1 MGIFNEYIKSVLTV
15 GICAFLCELIC
26 TFSRKSNTMSKAV
39 QLTLNLCVFTITVL
53 PFFSFMNKFEYSKT
67 EIPESETIQ
76 DTDITLAKL
85 TADEFEKLLK
95 SQIYKN
101 AGIEIKNIEVELD
114 TVENDFIIKKVS
126 VNLADEVDTE
136 SIKNCLIEILG
147 ENITT
152 EIKVNQNEQN

>member
-53 PFFSFMNKFEYSKT
+53 PFFSFMNNFEYSKT